1 MHRFSSEDGVRRKR
15 KKENRREMR
24 EGREWGGDTPTLN
37 PSPWVTSL
45 SPSFFSAPFSHG
57 QTLPATARTQATM
70 KEESKMALEQCC
82 ITV

>member
-24 EGREWGGDTPTLN
+24 EGREWGETPQPLPLGHFTL
-37 PSPWVTSL
+37 TQ
-45 SPSFFSAPFSHG
+45 FFLGHFRHG

>member
-24 EGREWGGDTPTLN
+24 EGREWGRHPN
-37 PSPWVTSL
+37 PQPLPLGHFTFTQFL
-45 SPSFFSAPFSHG
+45 LGPFSHG